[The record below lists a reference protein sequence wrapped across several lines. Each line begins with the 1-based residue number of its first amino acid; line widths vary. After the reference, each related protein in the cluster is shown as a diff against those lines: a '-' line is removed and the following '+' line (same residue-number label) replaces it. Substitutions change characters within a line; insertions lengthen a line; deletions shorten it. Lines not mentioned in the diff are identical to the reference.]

1 MEMNSPPALLDIR
14 GLNVRFP
21 NGAAVKDFNLT
32 VQRNEVVA
40 LVGESGCGKSMT
52 ASAIIRLLPR
62 KAGVSGQILFD
73 GEDLLTLPERR
84 MQDLRGNR
92 ISMIFQEPMTSL
104 NPVLSIG
111 RQIEEVLQRHQKLSG
126 RLARARAIELLD
138 LVRIAE
144 PQRRVDDYPHN
155 LSGGQ
160 RQRVMIA
167 MAVASG
173 PALLIADE
181 PTTALDVTIQAQILS
196 LLDSLRKQLSMSL
209 LLITHD
215 LGVVGQWADRVAVM
229 YDGRK
234 VEDGTRDEVFF
245 RPAHAYT
252 RGLLNASL
260 HIEQGNH
267 YTDVRL
273 AEIRNTVD
281 PVTGERDFTF
291 IGKSRRSTVSA
302 DNTDNAENAIPNS
315 RNRFSEAAASEKTPV
330 LAVQNLVAQ
339 YSSRYGTISAVKD
352 VSFQI
357 YAGETVGLVG
367 ESGCGKSTL
376 SKTIIR
382 LIPTVQGQ
390 ILLDGVDIAH
400 LQGSALRPH
409 RSKVQ
414 IVFQDPYASLNPRM
428 RVNDILDEVL
438 IVHHVR
444 DRNERR
450 RRIAAIIDAVGLPST
465 VAQRYPHEFS
475 GGQRQRIGIARALIL
490 RPKLV
495 ICDEPV
501 SALDVSVRAQILNLF
516 VDLKAQF
523 GLSYLFISH
532 DLSVINYI
540 ADKVLVMQAGKIVDN
555 RNYSE
560 IWTESRHP
568 YTRSLLS
575 AVPAMPKP
583 AGLSLISG
591 GGKVPNVLPGEG
603 QTRLRVAEGA

>member
-1 MEMNSPPALLDIR
+1 MEMNSIGQERPQPPVLLDIR
-14 GLNVRFP
+14 DLNVRFP
-21 NGAAVKDFNLT
+21 NGAAVRDFNLT
-32 VQRNEVVA
+32 VRKNEVVA

-52 ASAIIRLLPR
+52 ASSIIRLLPR
-62 KAGVSGQILFD
+62 KAEVSGEILFN
-73 GEDLLTLPERR
+73 GADLLTLPARS

-92 ISMIFQEPMTSL
+92 LSMIFQEPMTSL

-111 RQIEEVLQRHQKLSG
+111 MQIEEVLQRHQKLTG

-144 PQRRVDDYPHN
+144 PQRRIDDYPHH

-173 PALLIADE
+173 PELLIADE
-181 PTTALDVTIQAQILS
+181 PTTALDVTIQAQILA
-196 LLDSLRKQLSMSL
+196 LLASLRKQMSMSL

-229 YDGRK
+229 VDGRK
-234 VEDGTRDEVFF
+234 IEDGSRDQIFF
-245 RPAHAYT
+245 HPAHPYT
-252 RGLLNASL
+252 RGLLGASL
-260 HIEQGNH
+260 HIDQGSH

-273 AEIRNTVD
+273 AEIRNSVD
-281 PVTGERDFTF
+281 PVTGLRDFTF
-291 IGKSRRSTVSA
+291 VPQSRQRPEQA
-302 DNTDNAENAIPNS
+302 DAGA
-315 RNRFSEAAASEKTPV
+315 RNRFADNAPV

-357 YAGETVGLVG
+357 RPGETVGLVG

-390 ILLDGVDIAH
+390 ILVDGVDIAH
-400 LQGSALRPH
+400 LQGRALRPH
-409 RSKVQ
+409 RSKIQ

-428 RVNDILDEVL
+428 TVFDILDEVL
-438 IVHHVR
+438 IVHRVR

-450 RRIAAIIDAVGLPST
+450 RRIAAIIDAVGLPAA
-465 VAQRYPHEFS
+465 VAGRYPHEFS

-516 VDLKAQF
+516 VDLKAEF

-532 DLSVINYI
+532 DLSVINYV
-540 ADKVLVMQAGKIVDN
+540 ADKVLVMQSGKIVDN
-555 RNYSE
+555 LNYTDL
-560 IWTESRHP
+560 WTDSLHP
-568 YTRSLLS
+568 YTQSLLQ
-575 AVPAMPKP
+575 AIPAMPKP
-583 AGLSLISG
+583 PVLALVA
-591 GGKVPNVLPGEG
+591 GGKHDAAMLPPLS
-603 QTRLRVAEGA
+603 RRVAEGA